1 MAEPVIQNVSDT
13 AFMVAAYRALES
25 ERPDRLFR
33 DPLAARLAGE
43 RGKQIVASLPQNTPG
58 GWSVAVRTVVIDELI
73 AAAIARGA
81 DTVLNLGAGLDTR
94 PYRMDLPAELRWIE
108 VDYAPMIDLKEGRLA
123 SETPRCRV
131 ERVRL
136 DLADAPARRAMFAS
150 IEAQSK
156 SVFVLTEGVI
166 PYLSVRDVGLLAD
179 DLHAVGAFRAW
190 VVDYF
195 SKETLRYRKRAAQR
209 TFENAPFQFAP
220 DDWFAFF
227 ARHGWKPTE
236 QRYLAIEGERLSRPV
251 PFTLPMRLWIRLAS
265 RFAPRERRESLRRFA
280 GYFLLER
287 T

>member
-1 MAEPVIQNVSDT
+1 
-13 AFMVAAYRALES
+13 
-25 ERPDRLFR
+25 
-33 DPLAARLAGE
+33 
-43 RGKQIVASLPQNTPG
+43 
-58 GWSVAVRTVVIDELI
+58 
-73 AAAIARGA
+73 
-81 DTVLNLGAGLDTR
+81 
-94 PYRMDLPAELRWIE
+94 
-108 VDYAPMIDLKEGRLA
+108 MIDLKEGRLA

-150 IEAQSK
+150 VEAQSK

-166 PYLSVRDVGLLAD
+166 PYLSVQDVGLLAD

-195 SKETLRYRKRAAQR
+195 SKETLRYRKRAARR
-209 TFENAPFQFAP
+209 TFENAPFKFAP

-227 ARHGWKPTE
+227 ASRGWKPTE

-265 RFAPRERRESLRRFA
+265 RFAPRERRESMRRFA